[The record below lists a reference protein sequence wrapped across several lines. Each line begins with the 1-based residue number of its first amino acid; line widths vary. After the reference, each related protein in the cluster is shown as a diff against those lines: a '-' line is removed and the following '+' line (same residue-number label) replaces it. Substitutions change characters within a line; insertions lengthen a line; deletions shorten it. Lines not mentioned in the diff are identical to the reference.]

1 MKMEQINKF
10 SLNTIFSDQPNHGGA
25 IFNGDHYA
33 LYWADA
39 SSEIVFLV
47 PSTGSN
53 SRRRSPDQL
62 SSQTDPEFDP
72 SIDSQK
78 SGRKLGRQVSA
89 SLSPDIRTFVVWLEN
104 FDDHLNFPLTSILA
118 EIDPNDP
125 VQRSKEPCSV
135 IFVHPLSNGLI
146 RVKLLAH
153 KEK

>member
-1 MKMEQINKF
+1 MF
-10 SLNTIFSDQPNHGGA
+10 LLSDQPNHGGS

-33 LYWADA
+33 LYWSDA

-47 PSTGSN
+47 PSTGPN
-53 SRRRSPDQL
+53 SRRRSPDHL
-62 SSQTDPEFDP
+62 SSQTDSEFDP
-72 SIDSQK
+72 NTESQK
-78 SGRKLGRQVSA
+78 SGRKLGRQISVSP
-89 SLSPDIRTFVVWLEN
+89 SPDIRTFVVWLEN